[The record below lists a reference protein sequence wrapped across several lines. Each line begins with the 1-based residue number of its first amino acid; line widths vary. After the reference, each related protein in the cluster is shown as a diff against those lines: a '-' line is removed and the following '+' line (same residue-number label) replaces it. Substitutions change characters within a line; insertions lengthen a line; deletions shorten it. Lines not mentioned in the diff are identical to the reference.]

1 MAIIKCP
8 ECGHQISDKAPT
20 CPSCGVEI
28 KGKIIKCSHCGEVY
42 LYDQEMCPNCHHAN
56 FGPVPVVNSNPYEN
70 VQKEQQNP
78 RRLTEDL
85 FDNEYDEQDDSN
97 DEAATPVANDN
108 EDGNDGGNKKK
119 KPSKKKK
126 KNYSAFIVAFVLALI
141 VLAVSGY
148 FYNKTKTE
156 QEIESFEYAMSSKEP
171 MVLQSYLDQHPDAP
185 KDHRDSILARIK
197 FLQEID
203 KDWTDAIA
211 SGSKTVLLDYLE
223 KNPKSLHKNDVL
235 KMVDSIDWEVAV
247 KENSVEA
254 YENYQKEHPQGI
266 HYGASEEA
274 IRNMKS
280 TTLLPEEKQM
290 VNNLIRRFFQSI
302 NDKDEKK
309 IQSTVN
315 DHMSN
320 FLGKPNSTRDDV
332 TAFIRR
338 VWKAELSKIIW
349 HVLGDYKITK
359 STIAENKYQYNVEV
373 TATKRV
379 ERKDKKSV
387 PEARY
392 RMNAKVNSD
401 TTIVALDLTKIVE
414 EKKQDDKAKKN

>member
-56 FGPVPVVNSNPYEN
+56 FGPIPVVNSNPYEN

-108 EDGNDGGNKKK
+108 EDGNDGDNKKK

-274 IRNMKS
+274 IKNMKS

-414 EKKQDDKAKKN
+414 EKKDDKAKKN

>member
-56 FGPVPVVNSNPYEN
+56 FGPIPVVNSTPYEN

-97 DEAATPVANDN
+97 EEAATPVANDN

-274 IRNMKS
+274 IKNMKS

-414 EKKQDDKAKKN
+414 EKKDDKAKKN

>member
-56 FGPVPVVNSNPYEN
+56 FGPIPVVNSNPYEN

-274 IRNMKS
+274 IKNMKS

-414 EKKQDDKAKKN
+414 EKKDDKAKKN

>member
-56 FGPVPVVNSNPYEN
+56 FGPIPVVNSNPYEN

-97 DEAATPVANDN
+97 EEAATPVANDN

-414 EKKQDDKAKKN
+414 EKKDDKAKKN

>member
-28 KGKIIKCSHCGEVY
+28 KGKIIKCPQCGEVY

-56 FGPVPVVNSNPYEN
+56 FGPIPVETPSKPYDNPE
-70 VQKEQQNP
+70 NP
-78 RRLTEDL
+78 RRLTGDL
-85 FDNEYDEQDDSN
+85 FDNIYDSPEEN
-97 DEAATPVANDN
+97 EEENVEEVA
-108 EDGNDGGNKKK
+108 EDGDNNNNDKKK
-119 KPSKKKK
+119 KNSKKK

-141 VLAVSGY
+141 VLAVSAY

-156 QEIESFEYAMSSKEP
+156 QEVESYEYAMSSKEP

-197 FLQEID
+197 LLQEID

-223 KNPKSLHKNDVL
+223 KNPKSNHKNDAL
-235 KMVDSIDWEVAV
+235 KMIDSIDWEVAV
-247 KENSVEA
+247 KDNTIEA
-254 YENYQKEHPQGI
+254 YEAYLQEHAQGQHVDI
-266 HYGASEEA
+266 ANET
-274 IRNMKS
+274 IKKMKS
-280 TTLLPEEKQM
+280 TTILPEEKEM

-302 NDKDEKK
+302 NDKDDKK

-315 DHMSN
+315 DHMSD
-320 FLGKPNSTRDDV
+320 FLGIKNASRGDV
-332 TAFIRR
+332 SAFLRR
-338 VWKAELSKIIW
+338 VWKADISKIIW
-349 HVLGDYKITK
+349 HVLGDYKI
-359 STIAENKYQYNVEV
+359 NKVNVGDNKFQYNVEV

-387 PEARY
+387 PEVKY
-392 RMNAKVNSD
+392 RMNAKVNPD
-401 TTIVALDLTKIVE
+401 TTIVALDLNKIIE

>member
-56 FGPVPVVNSNPYEN
+56 FGPIPVVNSNPYEN

-85 FDNEYDEQDDSN
+85 FDNEYEEQDDSN
-97 DEAATPVANDN
+97 EEAATPVANDN

-274 IRNMKS
+274 IKNMKS

-414 EKKQDDKAKKN
+414 EKKDDKAKKN

>member
-28 KGKIIKCSHCGEVY
+28 KGKIIRCPQCGEVY

-56 FGPVPVVNSNPYEN
+56 FGPIPVDTPSKSYDNPE
-70 VQKEQQNP
+70 NP
-78 RRLTEDL
+78 RRLSGDL
-85 FDNEYDEQDDSN
+85 FDNVYDSPEDN
-97 DEAATPVANDN
+97 DEENVAAVAEDGDNNDN
-108 EDGNDGGNKKK
+108 DKKK
-119 KPSKKKK
+119 KNSKKK

-141 VLAVSGY
+141 VLAVSAY

-156 QEIESFEYAMSSKEP
+156 QEVESYEYAMSSKEP

-185 KDHRDSILARIK
+185 KGHRDSIMARIK

-223 KNPKSLHKNDVL
+223 KNPKSNHKNDAL
-235 KMVDSIDWEVAV
+235 KMIDSIDWEVAV
-247 KENSVEA
+247 KENTVEA
-254 YENYQKEHPQGI
+254 YEAYLQEHVQGQHVDI
-266 HYGASEEA
+266 ANET
-274 IRNMKS
+274 IKKMKS
-280 TTLLPEEKQM
+280 TTILPEEKEM

-315 DHMSN
+315 DHMSD
-320 FLGKPNSTRDDV
+320 FLGIKNASRGDV
-332 TAFIRR
+332 SAFLRR
-338 VWKAELSKIIW
+338 VWKADISKIIW
-349 HVLGDYKITK
+349 HVLGDYKI
-359 STIAENKYQYNVEV
+359 NKTTVGDNKFQYNVEV

-379 ERKDKKSV
+379 ERKDNKSV
-387 PEARY
+387 PEVKY
-392 RMNAKVNSD
+392 RMNAKVNPD
-401 TTIVALDLTKIVE
+401 TTIVALDLNKIVE

>member
-28 KGKIIKCSHCGEVY
+28 KGKIIKCPQCGEVY

-56 FGPVPVVNSNPYEN
+56 FGPIPVETPSKPYDNPD
-70 VQKEQQNP
+70 NP
-78 RRLTEDL
+78 RRLTGDL
-85 FDNEYDEQDDSN
+85 FDNIYDSPEEN
-97 DEAATPVANDN
+97 EEENVEEVA
-108 EDGNDGGNKKK
+108 EDGDNNNNDKKK
-119 KPSKKKK
+119 KNSKKK

-141 VLAVSGY
+141 VLAVSAY

-156 QEIESFEYAMSSKEP
+156 QEVESYEYAMSSKEP

-197 FLQEID
+197 LLQEID

-223 KNPKSLHKNDVL
+223 KNPKSNHKNDAL
-235 KMVDSIDWEVAV
+235 KMIDSIDWEVAV
-247 KENSVEA
+247 KDNTIEA
-254 YENYQKEHPQGI
+254 YEAYLQEHAQGQHVDI
-266 HYGASEEA
+266 ANET
-274 IRNMKS
+274 IKKMKS
-280 TTLLPEEKQM
+280 TTILPEEKEM

-302 NDKDEKK
+302 NDKDDKK

-315 DHMSN
+315 DHMSD
-320 FLGKPNSTRDDV
+320 FLGIKNASRGDV
-332 TAFIRR
+332 SAFLRR
-338 VWKAELSKIIW
+338 VWKADISKIIW
-349 HVLGDYKITK
+349 HVLGDYKI
-359 STIAENKYQYNVEV
+359 NKVNVGDNKFQYNVEV

-387 PEARY
+387 PEVKY
-392 RMNAKVNSD
+392 RMNAKVNPD
-401 TTIVALDLTKIVE
+401 TTIVALDLNKIIE

>member
-56 FGPVPVVNSNPYEN
+56 FGPIPVVNSNPYEN

-97 DEAATPVANDN
+97 EEAATPVANDN

-126 KNYSAFIVAFVLALI
+126 NNYSAFIVAFVLALI

-414 EKKQDDKAKKN
+414 EKKDDKAKKN

>member
-56 FGPVPVVNSNPYEN
+56 FGPIPVVNSNPYEN

-414 EKKQDDKAKKN
+414 EKKDDKAKKN

>member
-56 FGPVPVVNSNPYEN
+56 FGPIPVVNSNPYEN

-97 DEAATPVANDN
+97 EEAATPIANDN
-108 EDGNDGGNKKK
+108 EDGNDGGYKKK

-141 VLAVSGY
+141 VSAVSGY

-274 IRNMKS
+274 IKNMKS

-414 EKKQDDKAKKN
+414 EKKDDKAKKN

>member
-97 DEAATPVANDN
+97 EEAATPVANDN

-414 EKKQDDKAKKN
+414 EKKDDKAKKN

>member
-28 KGKIIKCSHCGEVY
+28 KGKIIKCSQCGEVY
-42 LYDQEMCPNCHHAN
+42 LYDQEMCPNCHHTN
-56 FGPVPVVNSNPYEN
+56 FGPIPTSKVSDPYDN
-70 VQKEQQNP
+70 QQNP
-78 RRLTEDL
+78 RRFTEDL
-85 FDNEYDEQDDSN
+85 FENEFNEQEEN
-97 DEAATPVANDN
+97 DEDSLEPAVN
-108 EDGNDGGNKKK
+108 EEENNGNGGNKKK
-119 KPSKKKK
+119 KPSKK

-141 VLAVSGY
+141 ILAVCGY

-156 QEIESFEYAMSSKEP
+156 QEIESFEYAMTSKEP

-185 KDHRDSILARIK
+185 KGHRDSILARIK
-197 FLQEID
+197 QLEEID

-247 KENSVEA
+247 KENTVEA
-254 YENYQKEHPQGI
+254 YENYMKEHTQGL
-266 HYGASEEA
+266 HLNKAEEA
-274 IRNMKS
+274 IKNMKS
-280 TTLLPEEKQM
+280 TTILPEEKQM

-309 IQSTVN
+309 IQSTVSDN
-315 DHMSN
+315 LSD
-320 FLGKPNSTRDDV
+320 FLGQPNATRGDV
-332 TAFIRR
+332 TAFLRR

-349 HVLGDYKITK
+349 HVLGDYKISKT
-359 STIAENKYQYNVEV
+359 TIGENKYQYAVEV

>member
-56 FGPVPVVNSNPYEN
+56 FGPIPVVNSNPYEN

-119 KPSKKKK
+119 KTSKKKK

-274 IRNMKS
+274 IKNMKS

-414 EKKQDDKAKKN
+414 EKKDDKAKKN

>member
-85 FDNEYDEQDDSN
+85 FDNEYGEQDDSN
-97 DEAATPVANDN
+97 EEAATPVANDN

-274 IRNMKS
+274 IKNMKS

-414 EKKQDDKAKKN
+414 EKKDDKAKKN

>member
-1 MAIIKCP
+1 
-8 ECGHQISDKAPT
+8 
-20 CPSCGVEI
+20 
-28 KGKIIKCSHCGEVY
+28 
-42 LYDQEMCPNCHHAN
+42 
-56 FGPVPVVNSNPYEN
+56 
-70 VQKEQQNP
+70 
-78 RRLTEDL
+78 
-85 FDNEYDEQDDSN
+85 
-97 DEAATPVANDN
+97 
-108 EDGNDGGNKKK
+108 
-119 KPSKKKK
+119 
-126 KNYSAFIVAFVLALI
+126 
-141 VLAVSGY
+141 
-148 FYNKTKTE
+148 
-156 QEIESFEYAMSSKEP
+156 

-185 KDHRDSILARIK
+185 KGHRDSILARIK
-197 FLQEID
+197 QLEEID

-235 KMVDSIDWEVAV
+235 KMVDSIDWEVAA
-247 KENSVEA
+247 KENTVEA
-254 YENYQKEHPQGI
+254 YENYMKEHTQGL
-266 HYGASEEA
+266 HLNAAEEA
-274 IRNMKS
+274 IKNMKS
-280 TTLLPEEKQM
+280 TTILPEEKQM

-309 IQSTVN
+309 IQSTVSDN
-315 DHMSN
+315 LSD
-320 FLGKPNSTRDDV
+320 FLGQPNATRGDV
-332 TAFIRR
+332 TAFLRR

-349 HVLGDYKITK
+349 HVLGDYKISKT
-359 STIAENKYQYNVEV
+359 TIGENKYQYAVEV

>member
-56 FGPVPVVNSNPYEN
+56 FGPIPVVNSNPYEN

-97 DEAATPVANDN
+97 EEAATPVANDN

-274 IRNMKS
+274 IKNMKS

-414 EKKQDDKAKKN
+414 EKKDDKAKKN

>member
-97 DEAATPVANDN
+97 EEAATPVANDN

-274 IRNMKS
+274 IKNMKS

-414 EKKQDDKAKKN
+414 EKKDDKAKKN

>member
-56 FGPVPVVNSNPYEN
+56 FGPIPVVNSNPYEN

-97 DEAATPVANDN
+97 EEAATPVANDN

-119 KPSKKKK
+119 QPSKKKK

-274 IRNMKS
+274 IKNMKS

-414 EKKQDDKAKKN
+414 EKKDDKAKKN

>member
-42 LYDQEMCPNCHHAN
+42 LYDQEICPNCHHAN
-56 FGPVPVVNSNPYEN
+56 FGPIPVDNNSNSYER
-70 VQKEQQNP
+70 VQNEQQNP
-78 RRLTEDL
+78 RKLTEDL
-85 FDNEYDEQDDSN
+85 FDNVYDEQEEENNEESAVPVGDD
-97 DEAATPVANDN
+97 
-108 EDGNDGGNKKK
+108 DGNGGDNKKK
-119 KPSKKKK
+119 KKSKKR

-141 VLAVSGY
+141 VLAVSAY

-156 QEIESFEYAMSSKEP
+156 QEVESYEYAMSSKEP

-185 KDHRDSILARIK
+185 KGHRDSVLARIK

-211 SGSKTVLLDYLE
+211 SGSKAVLLDYLE

-235 KMVDSIDWEVAV
+235 KMIDSIDWEVAL
-247 KENSVEA
+247 KENTIEA
-254 YENYQKEHPQGI
+254 YENYQKEHTQGL
-266 HYGASEEA
+266 HLNAAEEA
-274 IRNMKS
+274 IKNMKS

-320 FLGKPNSTRDDV
+320 FLGQPNATRGDV
-332 TAFIRR
+332 TAFLRR
-338 VWKAELSKIIW
+338 VWKADLAKIIW

-359 STIAENKYQYNVEV
+359 STIAENKFQYTVEV

-387 PEARY
+387 PEAKY

-414 EKKQDDKAKKN
+414 EKKQDDNAKKN

>member
-56 FGPVPVVNSNPYEN
+56 FGPTPVENSSSYERTSS
-70 VQKEQQNP
+70 QQQNP
-78 RRLTEDL
+78 RRLSDDLFANEYEEQENGNEDL
-85 FDNEYDEQDDSN
+85 EETL
-97 DEAATPVANDN
+97 EN
-108 EDGNDGGNKKK
+108 EDDNGDNKKK
-119 KPSKKKK
+119 KRTKKKN
-126 KNYSAFIVAFVLALI
+126 NYSAFIVAFVLALI
-141 VLAVSGY
+141 VLAVSAY
-148 FYNKTKTE
+148 FYDKTKTQ
-156 QEIESFEYAMSSKEP
+156 QEIEDFEYAMSSKEP
-171 MVLQSYLDQHPDAP
+171 MMLQSYLDQHPDAP
-185 KDHRDSILARIK
+185 KGHRDSVLSHMK

-211 SGSKTVLLDYLE
+211 SGSKAVLLDYLE

-247 KENSVEA
+247 KENTTEA
-254 YENYQKEHPQGI
+254 YENYQKEHPQGL
-266 HYGASEEA
+266 HFEKAKEA
-274 IRNMKS
+274 ITNMNS
-280 TTLLPEEKQM
+280 TTVLPEEKQM

-320 FLGKPNSTRDDV
+320 FLGQPNATRGDV
-332 TAFIRR
+332 TAFLRR

-349 HVLGDYKITK
+349 HVLGDYKINKT
-359 STIAENKYQYNVEV
+359 TLGENKFQYTVEV

-387 PEARY
+387 PEAKY

-414 EKKQDDKAKKN
+414 EKKPDDKAKKN

>member
-56 FGPVPVVNSNPYEN
+56 FGPIPVVNSNPYEN

-85 FDNEYDEQDDSN
+85 FDNEYGEQDDSN
-97 DEAATPVANDN
+97 EEAATPVANDN

-274 IRNMKS
+274 IKNMKS

-414 EKKQDDKAKKN
+414 EKKDDKAKKN

>member
-56 FGPVPVVNSNPYEN
+56 FGPIPVVNSNPYEN

-97 DEAATPVANDN
+97 EEAATPVANDN

-274 IRNMKS
+274 IKNMKS

-401 TTIVALDLTKIVE
+401 TTIVALDLTKIVQ
-414 EKKQDDKAKKN
+414 EKKDDKAKKN

>member
-56 FGPVPVVNSNPYEN
+56 FGPIPVVNSNPYEN

-97 DEAATPVANDN
+97 EEAATPVANDN

-119 KPSKKKK
+119 KTSKKKK

-414 EKKQDDKAKKN
+414 EKKDDKAKKN

>member
-28 KGKIIKCSHCGEVY
+28 KGKIIKCPQCGEVY

-56 FGPVPVVNSNPYEN
+56 FGPIPVETPSKPYDNPE
-70 VQKEQQNP
+70 NP
-78 RRLTEDL
+78 RRLTGDL
-85 FDNEYDEQDDSN
+85 FDNIYDSPEEN
-97 DEAATPVANDN
+97 EEENVEEVA
-108 EDGNDGGNKKK
+108 EDGDNNNNDKKK
-119 KPSKKKK
+119 KNSKKK

-141 VLAVSGY
+141 VLAVSAY

-156 QEIESFEYAMSSKEP
+156 QEVESYEYAMSSKEP

-197 FLQEID
+197 LLQEID

-223 KNPKSLHKNDVL
+223 KNPKSNHKNDAL
-235 KMVDSIDWEVAV
+235 KMIDSIDWEVAV
-247 KENSVEA
+247 KDNTIEA
-254 YENYQKEHPQGI
+254 YEAYLQEHAQGQHVDI
-266 HYGASEEA
+266 ANET
-274 IRNMKS
+274 IKKMKS
-280 TTLLPEEKQM
+280 TTILPEEKEM

-302 NDKDEKK
+302 NDKDDKK

-315 DHMSN
+315 DHMSD
-320 FLGKPNSTRDDV
+320 FLGIKNDSRGDV
-332 TAFIRR
+332 SAFLRR
-338 VWKAELSKIIW
+338 VWKADISKIIW
-349 HVLGDYKITK
+349 HVLGDYKI
-359 STIAENKYQYNVEV
+359 NKVNVGDNKFQYNVEV

-387 PEARY
+387 PEVKY
-392 RMNAKVNSD
+392 RMNAKVNPD
-401 TTIVALDLTKIVE
+401 TTIVALDLNKIIE